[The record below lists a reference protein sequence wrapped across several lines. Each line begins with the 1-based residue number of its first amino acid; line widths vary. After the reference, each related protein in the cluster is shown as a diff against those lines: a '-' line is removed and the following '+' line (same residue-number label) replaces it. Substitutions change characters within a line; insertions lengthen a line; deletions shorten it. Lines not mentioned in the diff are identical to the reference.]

1 MIDVERSASP
11 AIRGTKAPPCIKP
24 GPTPNHATVAVLNVV
39 DAELHR
45 IPAQSFNSIKQCIA
59 GEEIERAQAITF
71 MSLSLD
77 ESLLGT
83 NGDGGMM
90 HATGTWGWWMVW
102 RFEA

>member
-1 MIDVERSASP
+1 MLTGTICAQCLCDKHGERF
-11 AIRGTKAPPCIKP
+11 RGRKEPFSMS
-24 GPTPNHATVAVLNVV
+24 GQ
-39 DAELHR
+39 
-45 IPAQSFNSIKQCIA
+45 QSFNFIKQRIA
-59 GEEIERAQAITF
+59 GEKIERAQAITF